1 MELNM
6 KETFKALIVREQGD
20 GSFQR
25 SIESMEASS
34 LPEGDVI
41 IKVEYSSLN
50 YKDAL
55 SSTGNRGVTRKYPHT
70 PGIDAAGV
78 VISDTSGKFQPGQ
91 QVLITGFD
99 LGMNT
104 HGGFGEYIRVPSAW
118 VVLLPESLS
127 MEEGMIYGTAGF
139 TAALSVNKLVNYG
152 IKPEDGPIL
161 VTGATGGVGS
171 LAVSILH
178 KLGYSVT
185 ALTGKAQAKDMLV
198 KSGASE
204 IISREELLENA
215 HRALLKEQ
223 WAAVID
229 TVGGNILEA
238 AIKSTKYSGCVTC
251 CGNVVSPSLE
261 ITVYPFILRGVAL
274 LGVDSGECPMHI
286 RTEVWQRLAGQ
297 WKPENLEANAREI
310 SLSEVS
316 ENIDLILKGQ
326 LKGRTVINLNK

>member
-6 KETFKALIVREQGD
+6 KETFKALVIREQSD

-25 SIESMEASS
+25 SIESMQASS
-34 LPEGDVI
+34 LPDGEVI

-70 PGIDAAGV
+70 PGIDAAGI
-78 VISDTSGKFQPGQ
+78 VISDISGQFEPGQ
-91 QVLITGFD
+91 QVIVTGFD

-104 HGGFGEYIRVPSAW
+104 HGGLGEYIRVPARW
-118 VVLLPESLS
+118 IVPLPDTLS
-127 MEEGMIYGTAGF
+127 MKESMIYGTAGF
-139 TAALSVNKLVNYG
+139 TAALSVHKLINYG
-152 IKPEDGPIL
+152 IKPEDGTVL

-171 LAVSILH
+171 MAVSILH

-185 ALTGKAQAKDMLV
+185 ALTGKANARDMLINSGAKD
-198 KSGASE
+198 
-204 IISREELLENA
+204 IISRESLLEGSQK
-215 HRALLKEQ
+215 ALLKEQ
-223 WAAVID
+223 WAGVID

-251 CGNVVSPSLE
+251 CGNVASPSLS

-274 LGVDSGECPMHI
+274 LGVDSGECPMQL
-286 RTEVWQRLAGQ
+286 RTEIWQRLASQ
-297 WKPENLEANAREI
+297 WKPESLESNSREI
-310 SLSEVS
+310 SLTEVS
-316 ENIDLILKGQ
+316 ENIDLILEGR

>member
-6 KETFKALIVREQGD
+6 KETFKALVVREQSD

-25 SIESMEASS
+25 SIESMQASS
-34 LPEGDVI
+34 LPDGEVT

-55 SSTGNRGVTRKYPHT
+55 SSTGNKGVTRKYPHT
-70 PGIDAAGV
+70 PGIDAAGIV
-78 VISDTSGKFQPGQ
+78 LSDTSGQFKPGQ
-91 QVLITGFD
+91 QVIVTGFD
-99 LGMNT
+99 FGMNT
-104 HGGFGEYIRVPSAW
+104 HGGFGEYIRVPAGW
-118 VVLLPESLS
+118 VIQLPETLS
-127 MEEGMIYGTAGF
+127 MKESMIYGTAGF

-171 LAVSILH
+171 VAVSILH

-185 ALTGKAQAKDMLV
+185 ALTGKAQAKDMLI
-198 KSGASE
+198 KSGAKS

-215 HRALLKEQ
+215 HKALLKEQ
-223 WAAVID
+223 WAGVID

-251 CGNVVSPSLE
+251 CGNVASPSLA

-274 LGVDSGECPMHI
+274 LGVDSVECPMQI
-286 RTEVWQRLAGQ
+286 RTEIWQRLAGQ
-297 WKPENLEANAREI
+297 WKPESLDSNSREI
-310 SLSEVS
+310 SLTEVNES
-316 ENIDLILKGQ
+316 IDLILEGR
-326 LKGRTVINLNK
+326 LKGRTVINMNK

>member
-6 KETFKALIVREQGD
+6 KETFKALVAREQGD

-25 SIESMEASS
+25 SIEIMEASS
-34 LPEGDVI
+34 LPDGEVT

-55 SSTGNRGVTRKYPHT
+55 SSTGNKGVTRKYPHT
-70 PGIDAAGV
+70 PGIDAAGI
-78 VISDTSGKFQPGQ
+78 VISDTSGRFEPGQ
-91 QVLITGFD
+91 QVIVTGFD
-99 LGMNT
+99 FGMNI
-104 HGGFGEYIRVPSAW
+104 HGGFGEYIRVPAGW
-118 VVLLPESLS
+118 VIQLPDTLS
-127 MEEGMIYGTAGF
+127 MKESMIYGTAGF

-171 LAVSILH
+171 VAVSILH

-185 ALTGKAQAKDMLV
+185 ALTGKAQAKDMLI
-198 KSGASE
+198 KSGAKD

-215 HRALLKEQ
+215 HKALLKEQ
-223 WAAVID
+223 WAGVID

-251 CGNVVSPSLE
+251 CGNVASPSLA

-274 LGVDSGECPMHI
+274 LGVDSVECPMQI
-286 RTEVWQRLAGQ
+286 RTEIWQRLASQ
-297 WKPENLEANAREI
+297 WKPESLESNSREI
-310 SLSEVS
+310 SLSEIS
-316 ENIDLILKGQ
+316 ENVDLMLKGQ
-326 LKGRTVINLNK
+326 LKGRTVVNLNK

>member
-6 KETFKALIVREQGD
+6 KETFKALIVREQSD

-34 LPEGDVI
+34 LPEGEVI

-78 VISDTSGKFQPGQ
+78 VISDISGKFQPGQ
-91 QVLITGFD
+91 QVLVTGFD

-171 LAVSILH
+171 VAVSILH

-215 HRALLKEQ
+215 HKALLKEQ
-223 WAAVID
+223 WAGVID

-251 CGNVVSPSLE
+251 CGNVASPSLA

-274 LGVDSGECPMHI
+274 LGVDSVECPMQI
-286 RTEVWQRLAGQ
+286 RTEIWQRLAGQ
-297 WKPENLEANAREI
+297 WKPENLESNSREI
-310 SLSEVS
+310 SLPEIS
-316 ENIDLILKGQ
+316 ENVDLMLKGQ

>member
-1 MELNM
+1 MELSM
-6 KETFKALIVREQGD
+6 KETFKAIVVREQGD

-25 SIESMEASS
+25 SIEDMEASS
-34 LPEGDVI
+34 LPDGEVT

-70 PGIDAAGV
+70 PGIDAAGIV
-78 VISDTSGKFQPGQ
+78 VSDTSGQFEPGQ
-91 QVLITGFD
+91 QVIVTGYD

-104 HGGFGEYIRVPSAW
+104 HGGFGEYIRVPAKW
-118 VVLLPESLS
+118 IVKLPDTLTLKES
-127 MEEGMIYGTAGF
+127 MIYGTAGF
-139 TAALSVNKLVNYG
+139 TAALSVRKLINYG

-161 VTGATGGVGS
+161 VTGATGGVS
-171 LAVSILH
+171 SMAVSILH

-185 ALTGKAQAKDMLV
+185 ALTGKAQAKDMLI
-198 KSGASE
+198 KSGASD
-204 IISREELLENA
+204 IISREALLENA
-215 HRALLKEQ
+215 HKAMLKEQ
-223 WAAVID
+223 WAGVID

-251 CGNVVSPSLE
+251 CGNVASASIAV
-261 ITVYPFILRGVAL
+261 TVYPFILRGIAL
-274 LGVDSGECPMHI
+274 LGVDSVECPMNI
-286 RTEVWQRLAGQ
+286 RTDIWGKMASQ
-297 WKPENLEANAREI
+297 WKPENLDGNSREI

-316 ENIDLILKGQ
+316 ENVDMMLKGQ